1 VAVNLTLVVVQAMLA
16 WSPAAGTSGGC
27 TYRSFRWDVVQ
38 HRAVAHVTVHHP
50 YADVSPEERDAATGC
65 TVCEEDQ
72 DTVAVPGLAPFL
84 MCRVLAPA
92 AREALTE
99 LIRDGAAVRDVV
111 GYHVGR
117 TRGDPDGQGRR
128 TGFSNHAYGIA
139 LDINPAQNGLY
150 DRCEVFGPQCR
161 LLCGGLWR
169 PEANDPGTL
178 TASGPIVRRLAAAGF
193 KWGGAIAGRQKDF
206 MHFSPTGY

>member
-1 VAVNLTLVVVQAMLA
+1 M
-16 WSPAAGTSGGC
+16 C
-27 TYRSFRWDVVQ
+27 TYHSFRWDVVQ
-38 HRAVAHVTVHHP
+38 HRAVAHVTVRHP
-50 YADVSPEERDAATGC
+50 DAAVAAEERDGATGC

-84 MCRVLAPA
+84 MCRTLAPA
-92 AREALTE
+92 VREALGE
-99 LIRDGAAVRDVV
+99 LVQSGAPVRDVV

-117 TRGDPDGQGRR
+117 TRGDPDAQGRR

-139 LDINPAQNGLY
+139 LDINPSLNGLY
-150 DRCEVFGPQCR
+150 DRCETFGPRCR
-161 LLCGGLWR
+161 LLRGGAWH
-169 PEANDPGTL
+169 PEGGPAGTL
-178 TASGPIVRRLAAAGF
+178 TAADPVVRRLAAAGF

>member
-1 VAVNLTLVVVQAMLA
+1 VAVSVALVVVQAMLA
-16 WSPAAGTSGGC
+16 SQASGGC
-27 TYRSFRWDVVQ
+27 TYHSFRWDVAQ
-38 HRAVAHVTVHHP
+38 HRAVAPVTVHHR
-50 YADVSPEERDAATGC
+50 YAEVSLEERDAATGC
-65 TVCEEDQ
+65 TVCQEDQ
-72 DTVAVPGLAPFL
+72 DTVAVPGVPPFL

-92 AREALTE
+92 TREALTE
-99 LIRDGAAVRDVV
+99 LVGGGAAIREVV

-117 TRGDPDGQGRR
+117 TRGGPDEQGRR

-150 DRCEVFGPQCR
+150 DRCEVFGPRCR
-161 LLCGGLWR
+161 LLRGGVWR
-169 PEANDPGTL
+169 PGAHDPGTL
-178 TASGPIVRRLAAAGF
+178 SASGAIVRRLAAAGL